1 MASENRTS
9 THIVFSQMIGLT
21 IQNLD
26 SGLVGFSDETG
37 SKIPTALQMTQY
49 VKFIID
55 MYMSWY
61 EE

>member
-1 MASENRTS
+1 
-9 THIVFSQMIGLT
+9 MIGLN

-26 SGLVGFSDETG
+26 SGLVGFSDETD

-55 MYMSWY
+55 MYMS
-61 EE
+61 

>member
-1 MASENRTS
+1 
-9 THIVFSQMIGLT
+9 MIGLT

-26 SGLVGFSDETG
+26 NGLVGFSDETG

-55 MYMSWY
+55 MYMS
-61 EE
+61 